1 MASALVLSG
10 KPGLWSGQYPGTQP
24 PYDDCPQEV
33 LHIDDIDRFFY
44 LFVIKRVRSFLGEYF
59 ILQTSPSL
67 SVCASVFLMILGT
80 IVAAIDDLAFSLK
93 G

>member
-33 LHIDDIDRFFY
+33 LHIDDND
-44 LFVIKRVRSFLGEYF
+44 RSFFFFLF
-59 ILQTSPSL
+59 FSDL
-67 SVCASVFLMILGT
+67 SVNVQVNISFSRP
-80 IVAAIDDLAFSLK
+80 DLLSQCVPRYS
-93 G
+93 